1 MTAIAFLGCGQA
13 THMHSR
19 TLARVAPE
27 VRRYYA
33 SRSYARAAAFERRF
47 RGAGAFD
54 GYDAAIEDRR
64 IDVVLVATPPA
75 SHLELTLAAL
85 CAGKHVIVE
94 KPAFLRA
101 RDFDDVIRA
110 RDAAG
115 RRVFVAEN
123 YFYKPVVRRL
133 RRIIGSGE
141 LGDIR
146 FLHVNA
152 LKQQN
157 VTGWRADADLS
168 GGGALFEGGVHWIDL
183 VANIGLDVRAVRGFR
198 TGDDKPERGML
209 VVLEYEN
216 GAVGTLSYSWQIHSP
231 LKGIRM
237 SRIFGT
243 AGALAFESN
252 GLVLVQTGR
261 RTRLRFPGFR
271 DIAGYAPMF
280 RDFIHAIREDVDP
293 ELTVERARRDHEII
307 EQAYRTAGVVAN
319 AE

>member
-1 MTAIAFLGCGQA
+1 
-13 THMHSR
+13 MHSR
-19 TLARVAPE
+19 TLAGVAPG
-27 VRRYYA
+27 VGRYYA
-33 SRSYARAAAFERRF
+33 SRSPARAHDFDRRF

-85 CAGKHVIVE
+85 HAGKHVIVE

-110 RDAAG
+110 QDAAG

-123 YFYKPVVRRL
+123 YFYKPVARRL
-133 RRIIGSGE
+133 RNIIGGGE

-146 FLHVNA
+146 FLHINA
-152 LKQQN
+152 LKRQD
-157 VTGWRADADLS
+157 VSDWRADAELS
-168 GGGALFEGGVHWIDL
+168 GGGALFEGGIHWVDL
-183 VANIGLDVRAVRGFR
+183 AANIGLDVRAVRGFR
-198 TGDDKPERGML
+198 AGEAEPERGML
-209 VVLEYEN
+209 VVLEYVN
-216 GAVGTLSYSWQIHSP
+216 GAVGTLSYSWEVHSP

-243 AGALAFESN
+243 AGAVAFESN
-252 GLVLVQTGR
+252 GIVLIQTGR
-261 RTRLRFPGFR
+261 RTRFGFPGFR

-280 RDFIHAIREDVDP
+280 RDFIRAIREDVDP
-293 ELTVERARRDHEII
+293 EVSLTRVRRDHEIV
-307 EQAYRTAGVVAN
+307 EEAYRTAMRN
-319 AE
+319 DE